1 METLT
6 NTWSLIDQ
14 CNITNVG
21 DKHSSCPW
29 EERVF
34 NRSPPA
40 GGQWSEQLSP
50 HLQRNKQLEDK
61 LLQREEELS
70 RLQEENNKL
79 RQFLN
84 SSFVRNLEDKAG
96 VRQSLHFFDDVDKK
110 LSADKTWNLNRKRP
124 FNGGSFQNSVRR
136 HLQVSKRICRNL
148 STEFNSTES
157 SSAESSSS
165 SSELDLW
172 VLRTLGLKDPDTI
185 DTSSMPTVYQENF
198 SPEQSDCSYGST
210 ESPQS
215 HPAFMA
221 STPDHKSPPQGQPIS
236 KVTHFGQT
244 PFNSPVLN
252 CSWPPQSP
260 SQVGRG
266 EGGHPDLAF
275 AMSLSP
281 ASSVKTLSYPQGQAF
296 VRRDPQGRYNFTW
309 LPTHTSR
316 NMDRT

>member
-14 CNITNVG
+14 CNVTNVG

-50 HLQRNKQLEDK
+50 HLQRNKQLEDT

-70 RLQEENNKL
+70 RLQEENHKL
-79 RQFLN
+79 RQFLD

-96 VRQSLHFFDDVDKK
+96 K
-110 LSADKTWNLNRKRP
+110 LSGDKTWNQNRKRP
-124 FNGGSFQNSVRR
+124 FSGGSFQNSVRR

-221 STPDHKSPPQGQPIS
+221 STPDHRSPPPGQPVS

-252 CSWPPQSP
+252 CSWSPQSP

>member
-14 CNITNVG
+14 CNVPNVG

-29 EERVF
+29 EECVF
-34 NRSPPA
+34 NRSP
-40 GGQWSEQLSP
+40 QWSEQLSA
-50 HLQRNKQLEDK
+50 HLQRNKQLEDT

-70 RLQEENNKL
+70 RLQEENHKL

-84 SSFVRNLEDKAG
+84 SSFVKNLDDKAG
-96 VRQSLHFFDDVDKK
+96 IP
-110 LSADKTWNLNRKRP
+110 DKTWNLNRKRP
-124 FNGGSFQNSVRR
+124 CNSVRR
-136 HLQVSKRICRNL
+136 HPQVSKRICRNL
-148 STEFNSTES
+148 SAEFNSTES
-157 SSAESSSS
+157 SSAESSSF

-210 ESPQS
+210 ESLQS

-221 STPDHKSPPQGQPIS
+221 STPDHRSPPQEPPIS
-236 KVTHFGQT
+236 ELTHFGQT
-244 PFNSPVLN
+244 PFNSPLLN
-252 CSWPPQSP
+252 CSWSPQSP
-260 SQVGRG
+260 SQVGQG
-266 EGGHPDLAF
+266 ESGHPDLAF
-275 AMSLSP
+275 AMSLNP

-296 VRRDPQGRYNFTW
+296 VRRDPQGHYNFTW
-309 LPTHTSR
+309 LPTHTSS